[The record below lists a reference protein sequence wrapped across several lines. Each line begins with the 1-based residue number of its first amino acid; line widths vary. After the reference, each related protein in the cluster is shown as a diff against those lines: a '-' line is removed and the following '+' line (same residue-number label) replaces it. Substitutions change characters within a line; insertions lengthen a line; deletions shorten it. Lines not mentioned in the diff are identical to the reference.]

1 MKRIGLTGGI
11 GSGKTTVAQIFKTLS
26 IPVFEADNVSRELL
40 QSNQLVV
47 SEVKLL
53 LGDDVYV
60 NEQADRSA
68 IAQIVF
74 NDSSKLKALNGILHP
89 AVFSSFQKWSD
100 DFNDRVPYC
109 IKEAA
114 ILFESG
120 GSEQCDE
127 VSSVTAPIDLRIK
140 RVMNRDEV
148 SKEEVEARM
157 ANQLS
162 EQEITTKSDHII
174 VNDGVEA
181 LIPQVLRI
189 HSLFS

>member
-1 MKRIGLTGGI
+1 VI
-11 GSGKTTVAQIFKTLS
+11 
-26 IPVFEADNVSRELL
+26 
-40 QSNQLVV
+40 
-47 SEVKLL
+47 
-53 LGDDVYV
+53 
-60 NEQADRSA
+60 
-68 IAQIVF
+68 
-74 NDSSKLKALNGILHP
+74 
-89 AVFSSFQKWSD
+89 
-100 DFNDRVPYC
+100 
-109 IKEAA
+109 
-114 ILFESG
+114 
-120 GSEQCDE
+120 
-127 VSSVTAPIDLRIK
+127 SVTAPIDPRIK